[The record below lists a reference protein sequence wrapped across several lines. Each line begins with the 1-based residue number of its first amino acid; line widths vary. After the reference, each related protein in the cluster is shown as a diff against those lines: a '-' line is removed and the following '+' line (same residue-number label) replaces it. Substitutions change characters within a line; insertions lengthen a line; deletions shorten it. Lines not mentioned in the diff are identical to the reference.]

1 MNLKKNKIGILGG
14 SFDPAHKGHLAI
26 SKEAAKRFKLKKI
39 VWAITEKNPFKKKSN
54 LNLLERIKS
63 CKRIIGKNNTQSVTS
78 SWSTLQSSRSF
89 LQAVQSQ
96 VKASEVATEG
106 ISFEY
111 ESGSGRST
119 FDVLQSRSNLI
130 NAKINLAEAERSY
143 LLAQYRVLKS
153 VGLLNSDYL
162 NLK

>member
-1 MNLKKNKIGILGG
+1 M
-14 SFDPAHKGHLAI
+14 
-26 SKEAAKRFKLKKI
+26 KRL
-39 VWAITEKNPFKKKSN
+39 
-54 LNLLERIKS
+54 LLENAQ
-63 CKRIIGKNNTQSVTS
+63 KNNTQSVTS
-78 SWSTLQSSRSF
+78 AWSTLQSSRSF

-96 VKASEVATEG
+96 VKASEIATEG

-111 ESGSGRST
+111 ENGSGRST

-130 NAKINLAEAERSY
+130 SAKINLAEAERSY
-143 LLAQYRVLKS
+143 LLSQYRVLKS

>member
-1 MNLKKNKIGILGG
+1 MSSTYDEREKDVLQATVTWPFQFGGKDRSTVSKNLQ
-14 SFDPAHKGHLAI
+14 AKGM
-26 SKEAAKRFKLKKI
+26 KRL
-39 VWAITEKNPFKKKSN
+39 
-54 LNLLERIKS
+54 LLENAQR
-63 CKRIIGKNNTQSVTS
+63 NNTQSVTS
-78 SWSTLQSSRSF
+78 AWSTLQSSRSF

-96 VKASEVATEG
+96 VKAAEIATEG

-111 ESGSGRST
+111 ESGSDRST
-119 FDVLQSRSNLI
+119 FDVLQSRSSLI